1 MSRVATFRAAAV
13 VSALL
18 GALLLFSSWDGLYD
32 TLELPQP
39 APALGAQIGSMAVL
53 GLAYVLW
60 SAASDRALVR
70 PAAVV
75 GVLLF
80 LGSAVLIA
88 SWLIFRDQEDLG
100 IDDAGIVVLIVAA
113 VAFAAIG
120 AALVRAARPA

>member
-1 MSRVATFRAAAV
+1 
-13 VSALL
+13 
-18 GALLLFSSWDGLYD
+18 
-32 TLELPQP
+32 
-39 APALGAQIGSMAVL
+39 MAVL